1 MQESPQFTMTESLA
15 NGLKNRF
22 FSEMLIDKRALGL
35 LQISDKDIPKS
46 RKNIQSFI
54 DKSVNFYKEF
64 DLMHYE
70 GGSTRKPYIAFE
82 LLTIDPQ
89 CNIRNEI
96 AVIKELTPTLLLVPS
111 TKGKGDTDFLIKDLI
126 KAANAVKA
134 DVLNFTHFGFIQN
147 KLPIYE
153 IQSILDVLFDEN
165 FKSSIRVIIWD
176 IDFRFKKEMKQMW
189 SLKNSKM

>member
-1 MQESPQFTMTESLA
+1 MGHKLWFPESIESDVISATANIDGFTPLTA
-15 NGLKNRF
+15 
-22 FSEMLIDKRALGL
+22 I
-35 LQISDKDIPKS
+35 S
-46 RKNIQSFI
+46 RKYGWRN
-54 DKSVNFYKEF
+54 D
-64 DLMHYE
+64 
-70 GGSTRKPYIAFE
+70 
-82 LLTIDPQ
+82 LLTAASAQ

-126 KAANAVKA
+126 KATNAVKA

-189 SLKNSKM
+189 ALKNSKM

>member
-1 MQESPQFTMTESLA
+1 MEIIFREMPHTYDEVVMGHKLWFPESIESDVISATANIDGFTPLTA
-15 NGLKNRF
+15 
-22 FSEMLIDKRALGL
+22 I
-35 LQISDKDIPKS
+35 S
-46 RKNIQSFI
+46 RKYGWRN
-54 DKSVNFYKEF
+54 D
-64 DLMHYE
+64 
-70 GGSTRKPYIAFE
+70 
-82 LLTIDPQ
+82 LLTAASTQ

-147 KLPIYE
+147 KLPIHE

-165 FKSSIRVIIWD
+165 FKSSIHVIIWD

-189 SLKNSKM
+189 ALKNSKM

>member
-1 MQESPQFTMTESLA
+1 MEIIFREMPHTYDEVVMGHKLWFPESIESDVISATANIDGFTPLTA
-15 NGLKNRF
+15 
-22 FSEMLIDKRALGL
+22 I
-35 LQISDKDIPKS
+35 S
-46 RKNIQSFI
+46 RKYGWRN
-54 DKSVNFYKEF
+54 D
-64 DLMHYE
+64 
-70 GGSTRKPYIAFE
+70 
-82 LLTIDPQ
+82 LLTAASAQ

-111 TKGKGDTDFLIKDLI
+111 TKGKGDTDFLINDLI

-189 SLKNSKM
+189 ALKNSKM

>member
-1 MQESPQFTMTESLA
+1 MEIIFREMPHTYDEVVMGHKLWFPESIESDVISATANIDGFTPLTA
-15 NGLKNRF
+15 
-22 FSEMLIDKRALGL
+22 I
-35 LQISDKDIPKS
+35 S
-46 RKNIQSFI
+46 RKYGWRN
-54 DKSVNFYKEF
+54 D
-64 DLMHYE
+64 
-70 GGSTRKPYIAFE
+70 
-82 LLTIDPQ
+82 LLTAASAQ

-126 KAANAVKA
+126 KSANAVKA

-153 IQSILDVLFDEN
+153 IQSILDVLFDKN

-189 SLKNSKM
+189 ALKNSKM

>member
-1 MQESPQFTMTESLA
+1 MEIIFREMPHTYDEVVMGHKLWFPESIESDVISATANIDGFTPLTA
-15 NGLKNRF
+15 
-22 FSEMLIDKRALGL
+22 I
-35 LQISDKDIPKS
+35 S
-46 RKNIQSFI
+46 RKYGWRN
-54 DKSVNFYKEF
+54 D
-64 DLMHYE
+64 
-70 GGSTRKPYIAFE
+70 
-82 LLTIDPQ
+82 LLTAASAQ

-111 TKGKGDTDFLIKDLI
+111 TKGKGDTVFLIKDLI

-147 KLPIYE
+147 KLPIHE
-153 IQSILDVLFDEN
+153 IQSILDILFDEN

-189 SLKNSKM
+189 ALKNSKM

>member
-1 MQESPQFTMTESLA
+1 MEIIFREMPHTYDEVVMGHKLWFPESIESDVISATANIDGFTPLTA
-15 NGLKNRF
+15 
-22 FSEMLIDKRALGL
+22 I
-35 LQISDKDIPKS
+35 S
-46 RKNIQSFI
+46 RKYGWRN
-54 DKSVNFYKEF
+54 D
-64 DLMHYE
+64 
-70 GGSTRKPYIAFE
+70 
-82 LLTIDPQ
+82 LLTAASAQ

-126 KAANAVKA
+126 KAANVVKA

-176 IDFRFKKEMKQMW
+176 IDFRFKNEMKQMW
-189 SLKNSKM
+189 ALKNSKM